1 LVKDEG
7 GQTGATGGALDIHT
21 TDARGDTMKVL
32 VLGGGAQGS
41 AAAYDLLRDDRVT
54 EVVIADA
61 QVDSVAPFLEP
72 WLGGKLRVAK
82 VDASDPESVRPVM
95 QGMTSVVCALPY
107 YFNLPMTQLA
117 IESGAHFADL
127 GGNTEIVAQQRAL
140 HEAALAAGVSVIP
153 DCGLA
158 PGMVNIL
165 AQSGID
171 ELDRPTSVRM
181 WVGGLPQNPEPPLN
195 YQIVYSMEGV
205 LDYYTTPGLVLH
217 DGKPA
222 EVEALTGLESV
233 DFPAPIGTL
242 EAFYTA
248 GGISTLPLRY
258 AGELHTMEYKTLRY
272 PGHAGIMK
280 AIRDLGLLSDAPVAV
295 GDSEITPRK
304 FFIDRVSPSLRKPGG
319 KDLVVLRVEIAGE
332 KDGQP
337 KTLRYDLV
345 DRYDE
350 ATGIT
355 AMMRTTG
362 YSLALT
368 GVMQALGQIR
378 ELGVRTPDETVN
390 PDDYVAGLAARGI
403 QIIRSEG

>member
-1 LVKDEG
+1 
-7 GQTGATGGALDIHT
+7 
-21 TDARGDTMKVL
+21 MKVL

-54 EVVIADA
+54 EVVIGDVQA
-61 QVDSVAPFLEP
+61 DSVAPFLEP

-82 VDASDPESVRPVM
+82 VDASDPDSVRPVM
-95 QGMTSVVCALPY
+95 KGMTSVVCALPY
-107 YFNLPMTQLA
+107 YFNLPMTKLA
-117 IESGAHFADL
+117 IEAGAHFADL
-127 GGNTEIVAQQRAL
+127 GGNTEIVAQQRELDA
-140 HEAALAAGVSVIP
+140 EASAAGVSVIP

-165 AQSGID
+165 AQAGID
-171 ELDRPTSVRM
+171 ELDQTQSVRM

-205 LDYYTTPGLVLH
+205 LDYYTTSGLVLH
-217 DGKPA
+217 GGKPA
-222 EVEALTGLESV
+222 EVEPLAGLETL
-233 DFPAPIGTL
+233 DYPAPLGTL

-248 GGISTLPLRY
+248 GGISTLPFRY
-258 AGELHTMEYKTLRY
+258 AGELETMEYKTLRY
-272 PGHAGIMK
+272 PGHAEIMK
-280 AIRDLGLLSDAPVAV
+280 AIRDLGLLSDTPVRV

-319 KDLVVLRVEIAGE
+319 KDLVVLRVEIQGE
-332 KDGQP
+332 KDGAP
-337 KTLRYDLV
+337 KTIRYDLI
-345 DRYDE
+345 DRFDE

-368 GVMQALGQIR
+368 GVMQGLGQIR
-378 ELGVRTPDETVN
+378 EAGVRTPDETVN
-390 PDDYVAGLAARGI
+390 PSDYVAGLEARGI
-403 QIIRSEG
+403 HITCVDL

>member
-1 LVKDEG
+1 
-7 GQTGATGGALDIHT
+7 
-21 TDARGDTMKVL
+21 MKVL

-54 EVVIADA
+54 EVVIGDV
-61 QVDSVAPFLEP
+61 QTDEVAPFLKP
-72 WLGGKLRVAK
+72 WLGGKLRLVQ
-82 VDASDPESVRPVM
+82 VDASNPETVRPAM

-107 YFNLPMTQLA
+107 YFNLPMTKLA
-117 IESGAHFADL
+117 IEAGAHFADL
-127 GGNTEIVAQQRAL
+127 GGNTEIVAQQRGLDA
-140 HEAALAAGVSVIP
+140 EAREAGVSVIP

-165 AQSGID
+165 AQAGID
-171 ELDRPTSVRM
+171 DLDETTSVRM

-222 EVEALTGLESV
+222 EVEALTGLEHV
-233 DFPAPIGTL
+233 DFPAPVGTL

-248 GGISTLPLRY
+248 GGISTLPFRY
-258 AGELHTMEYKTLRY
+258 AGSLETMEYKTLRY

-280 AIRDLGLLSDAPVAV
+280 AIRDLGLLSDTPVAI
-295 GDSEITPRK
+295 GGTEITPRK

-319 KDLVVLRVEIAGE
+319 QDLVVLRVEIQGTKGGA
-332 KDGQP
+332 P
-337 KTLRYDLV
+337 KTIRYDLV

-368 GVMQALGQIR
+368 GVMQGLGQIR
-378 ELGVRTPDETVN
+378 EAGVRTPDETVN
-390 PDDYVAGLAARGI
+390 PGDYVAGLADRGI
-403 QIIRSEG
+403 EITCTEF